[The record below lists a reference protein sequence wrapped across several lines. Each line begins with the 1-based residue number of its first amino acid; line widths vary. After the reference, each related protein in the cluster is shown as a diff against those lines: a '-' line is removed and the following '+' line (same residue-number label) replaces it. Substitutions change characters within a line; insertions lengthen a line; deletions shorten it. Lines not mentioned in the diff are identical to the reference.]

1 LTPENPREHIAQ
13 LVAGKV
19 SVPVADMPRIE
30 YARLTGWH
38 PATAS
43 RADGSQWMIA
53 FTTEELASRFCDVH
67 PEFGFYITVDT
78 QWALQSMPDGHGIV
92 FDLGSDS
99 MFSWNAQG
107 LAKYKK
113 DVLGWE

>member
-1 LTPENPREHIAQ
+1 MRPADPREHIAQ

-19 SVPVADMPRIE
+19 AVPCADMPRIE
-30 YARLTGWH
+30 NGVITGWR

-43 RADGSQWMIA
+43 RADGSQWLIA
-53 FTTEELASRFCDVH
+53 FTTSELASAFCDRN
-67 PEFGFYITVDT
+67 PDFGFYIDVDT
-78 QWALQSMPDGHGIV
+78 QWALRAMPAQHGIV
-92 FDLGSDS
+92 FDLGTED

-107 LAKYKK
+107 LAKYKR

>member
-1 LTPENPREHIAQ
+1 LRPENSREHIAQ

-19 SVPVADMPRIE
+19 SVPVSEMPRLENSRI
-30 YARLTGWH
+30 TGWN

-53 FTTEELASRFCDVH
+53 FTTEEGASKFCDGN
-67 PEFGFYITVDT
+67 PDFGFYVTVDT
-78 QWALQSMPDGHGIV
+78 TWALSSMPPNHGIV
-92 FDLGSDS
+92 FDLGTED
-99 MFSWNAQG
+99 MFTWNAQG